1 MFIILVSED
10 ITTDN
15 VGCIDIQSLPFE
27 MEDNA
32 SGLIPPPFI
41 MYECNT
47 LIDGKCQVVLNTFFH
62 KFQIQ

>member
-1 MFIILVSED
+1 MFIILDSED

-27 MEDNA
+27 MDDNV
-32 SGLIPPPFI
+32 SGLITPSLI

-47 LIDGKCQVVLNTFFH
+47 LIDGKCQLVLNNFFY
-62 KFQIQ
+62 KFQIL